1 MKIRTMKGFTQRM
14 IVLGALLLGL
24 GSVLAYH
31 SHEPSIRDE
40 GVADKSVAGGSL
52 TDVMPDTAADAA
64 VGLSSPLVQGLTLP
78 YAGSV
83 SSSVPGFF
91 ITQTGPGSAG
101 TFRITNTS
109 SAFPALQVVTNG
121 TNGGAILLASQ
132 NASNGA
138 PALIVNTDGTGF
150 AGRFSGTGSSRKG
163 VYISAAAGQ
172 PGLQVAGGTK
182 SAVVATHQ
190 GARALYTEE
199 ATEVWFADYG
209 FGRLHNGR
217 TTIQIDPLFAET
229 VNLDEPYHVFVQ
241 AYGDAEL
248 YVSQRTPT
256 AFEVRLRE
264 GDLNVEFSY
273 RLVAKRWGFEQKRL
287 EPAPW
292 ADDDSSISQE
302 KLAKQKAKHQPTV
315 AELKR

>member
-1 MKIRTMKGFTQRM
+1 MKIRTMKEITQRI
-14 IVLGALLLGL
+14 IVLGVLLLGL

-31 SHEPSIRDE
+31 PSEPSSGRME
-40 GVADKSVAGGSL
+40 LGAAAAADKSVADGSM
-52 TDVMPDTAADAA
+52 TAVRPDPLADAA
-64 VGLSSPLVQGLTLP
+64 VDPSSPSADALNLPLP

-83 SSSVPGFF
+83 SSVNPAFS
-91 ITQTGPGSAG
+91 
-101 TFRITNTS
+101 ITNTGGGW
-109 SAFPALQVVTNG
+109 AGVFRVNVPALRK
-121 TNGGAILLASQ
+121 AE
-132 NASNGA
+132 
-138 PALIVNTDGTGF
+138 PALHVITDGLGF
-150 AGRFSGTGSSRKG
+150 AGVFQGGQGVRIAASGSTALL
-163 VYISAAAGQ
+163 VT
-172 PGLQVAGGTK
+172 GGTK
-182 SAVVATHQ
+182 SAVVSTHQ

-217 TTIQIDPLFAET
+217 ATIQIDPLFAET

-256 AFEVRLRE
+256 AFEVHLRE

-273 RLVAKRWGFEQKRL
+273 RLVAKRWGFEQQRL

-302 KLAKQKAKHQPTV
+302 KLAKQKAEHQPTL
-315 AELKR
+315 AEMKR

>member
-1 MKIRTMKGFTQRM
+1 
-14 IVLGALLLGL
+14 
-24 GSVLAYH
+24 
-31 SHEPSIRDE
+31 
-40 GVADKSVAGGSL
+40 
-52 TDVMPDTAADAA
+52 
-64 VGLSSPLVQGLTLP
+64 
-78 YAGSV
+78 
-83 SSSVPGFF
+83 
-91 ITQTGPGSAG
+91 
-101 TFRITNTS
+101 
-109 SAFPALQVVTNG
+109 
-121 TNGGAILLASQ
+121 
-132 NASNGA
+132 
-138 PALIVNTDGTGF
+138 
-150 AGRFSGTGSSRKG
+150 
-163 VYISAAAGQ
+163 
-172 PGLQVAGGTK
+172 VAGGTK

-217 TTIQIDPLFAET
+217 ATIQIDPLFAET

-248 YVSQRTPT
+248 HVSQRTPT

-292 ADDDSSISQE
+292 ADDDTTISQE
-302 KLAKQKAKHQPTV
+302 KLAKQKAKHQPTL